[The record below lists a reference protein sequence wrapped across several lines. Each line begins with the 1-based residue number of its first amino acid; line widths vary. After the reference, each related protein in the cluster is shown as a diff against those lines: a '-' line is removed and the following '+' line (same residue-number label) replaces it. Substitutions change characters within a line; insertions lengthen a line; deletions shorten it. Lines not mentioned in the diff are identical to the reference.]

1 MAEFPF
7 QKKADTIIPLRTM
20 REDIATLSQ
29 RGRSPA
35 DMVARE
41 PASLLLGQKEQ
52 LAREFASARRWRVA
66 VIGGVIAAFMVG
78 AGTIAFFLFFSRAPL
93 PDEEA
98 MRVFLPFP
106 AVHQEEVA
114 FRLGDR
120 EGFLSLL
127 IQKKQRITIAQQPA
141 FLSLRLFS
149 LDVARTSNRQAVPT
163 GRQASTFEV
172 FQTLRLR
179 PPSSLLPV
187 FAQDM
192 YPYILADAFVFV
204 IPIKDPEKALEGFL
218 AWEPFMARDFIPL
231 LRVEA
236 PTEPFEDRIISNVDA
251 RVSSS
256 LSYALFGGRYAII
269 ALSEEALRDALE
281 RLAKK

>member
-52 LAREFASARRWRVA
+52 LAREFASARHWRVA
-66 VIGGVIAAFMVG
+66 LTGGVIAAFMVG

-106 AVHQEEVA
+106 AMHQEEVA

-127 IQKKQRITIAQQPA
+127 IQKKQRITVAQQPA

-149 LDVARTSNRQAVPT
+149 LDVTQTSDPLRHSSREASRQAVPT

-269 ALSEEALRDALE
+269 AL
-281 RLAKK
+281 